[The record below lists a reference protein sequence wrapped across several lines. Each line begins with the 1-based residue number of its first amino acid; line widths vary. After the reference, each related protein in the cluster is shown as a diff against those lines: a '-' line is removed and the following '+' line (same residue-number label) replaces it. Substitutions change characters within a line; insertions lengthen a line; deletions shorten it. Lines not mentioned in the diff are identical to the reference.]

1 MSRGIRKFNH
11 PETEK
16 SGPLYSGVV
25 ELIGTNQ
32 NILSDNE
39 SDKKPFII
47 RQVLNESQMSVFKS
61 LYSDG
66 KILVHLEVLNNTGT
80 AYKLRPEIEYVKD
93 LTEQEFKVLA
103 RLADGLSYLQI
114 AKRHFVDLETIKTQ
128 VDSIYKKLRI
138 SNKTEAAIIYRD
150 YISNLNHK
158 D

>member
-1 MSRGIRKFNH
+1 MI
-11 PETEK
+11 
-16 SGPLYSGVV
+16 
-25 ELIGTNQ
+25 
-32 NILSDNE
+32 D
-39 SDKKPFII
+39 
-47 RQVLNESQMSVFKS
+47 FKS

-66 KILVHLEVLNNTGT
+66 KILIHLEVLNNNGT

-114 AKRHFVDLETIKTQ
+114 ADRHFVDRETIKTQ